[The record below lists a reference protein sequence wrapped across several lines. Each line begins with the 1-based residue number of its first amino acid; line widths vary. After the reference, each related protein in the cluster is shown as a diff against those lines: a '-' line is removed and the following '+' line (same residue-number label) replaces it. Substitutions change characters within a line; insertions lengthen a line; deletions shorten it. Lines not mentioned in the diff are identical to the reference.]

1 MLTTAELT
9 AMRADVAKMLP
20 DTGYILSATR
30 ISDGQGGFTTTWGT
44 ASTTAYRLDPIRGEL
59 IVDAA
64 APTGHHG
71 YQLTVPYDTTI
82 GTTNRFEDAGGN
94 VYSVQAVDYGKSWP
108 VSKRAR
114 LERVP

>member
-1 MLTTAELT
+1 MLTAAELA

-30 ISDGQGGFTTTWGT
+30 VSDGQGGFTTTWGT
-44 ASTTAYRLDPIRGEL
+44 ASTVAYRLDPIRGQL

-64 APTGHHG
+64 APAGYHG
-71 YQLTVPYDTTI
+71 YQLTLPYDAIITD
-82 GTTNRFEDAGGN
+82 TNRFKDADGN
-94 VYSVQAVDYGKSWP
+94 IYTVMPVDYGKSWP